1 MTGTKSYNDPVR
13 VFGAGLRR
21 QLLARKGGSAFL
33 VWRGSVG
40 CACRSER
47 EQNLARNSRDSR

>member
-1 MTGTKSYNDPVR
+1 MIGTKSYNGPVR

-21 QLLARKGGSAFL
+21 QLPARRGGSAFL

-47 EQNLARNSRDSR
+47 EQN